1 MNDNATEKPA
11 SGSGPSAPAD
21 RSARASK
28 SPAPPREVHEVT
40 FVSYPKL
47 IFIWPLIVFGFVCW
61 PVAGWIAPDGI
72 DPGSIS
78 AGLEALAWA
87 YLWVIVIVL
96 LTLGVDVDRNQ
107 AVFWFVLIAA
117 IWLLGA
123 WLQSA
128 RQFTLFGDI
137 YRWFNSLNLQYD
149 RDFALALS
157 IVLSVPF
164 VVMLVYARLNDRW
177 RITHNEFEHY
187 SFGRLDDS
195 LGRGAKTIRTSY
207 PDVFEMLLGLAGTL
221 TVYNATGTRELRRIP
236 HVFLLPLVRRK
247 LDRILERTAVTAAV
261 IDDDE
266 DDEESEL

>member
-1 MNDNATEKPA
+1 MSET
-11 SGSGPSAPAD
+11 PSTQTGAEQA
-21 RSARASK
+21 ARAD
-28 SPAPPREVHEVT
+28 ARADETTGRAVRPREPHEVT

-47 IFIWPLIVFGFVCW
+47 IFIWPLIVFGLVCW
-61 PVAGWIAPDGI
+61 PVAGWIQPATGA
-72 DPGSIS
+72 GQVS
-78 AGLEALAWA
+78 AGLEALGWA
-87 YLWVIVIVL
+87 YLWVLVIVL

-107 AVFWFVLIAA
+107 AAFWFVLIAA

-123 WLQSA
+123 WLESA
-128 RQFTLFGDI
+128 RQFTLFGNI
-137 YRWFNSLNLQYD
+137 YAWFNSLDLQYD
-149 RDFALALS
+149 RNFALALS
-157 IVLSVPF
+157 VILLVPF
-164 VVMLVYARLNDRW
+164 VVMVIYARLNDRW

>member
-1 MNDNATEKPA
+1 MSQTSSTPPGTGDGTAPATTRRTSGNATRDPA
-11 SGSGPSAPAD
+11 L
-21 RSARASK
+21 
-28 SPAPPREVHEVT
+28 HEVT

-47 IFIWPLIVFGFVCW
+47 IFVWPLIVFGFVGW
-61 PVAGWIAPDGI
+61 PVAGWIAPASV
-72 DPGSIS
+72 DPAHVS

-87 YLWVIVIVL
+87 YLWVLVLVL

-107 AVFWFVLIAA
+107 AVFWLVLIAA

-128 RQFTLFGDI
+128 RQFTLFGNV

-149 RDFALALS
+149 RNFALALS
-157 IVLSVPF
+157 VILAVPF
-164 VVMLVYARLNDRW
+164 VVMIIYARLNDRW

-247 LDRILERTAVTAAV
+247 LDRILERTAVTTAA
-261 IDDDE
+261 IDDEE
-266 DDEESEL
+266 DDEET

>member
-1 MNDNATEKPA
+1 MTDSPRPA
-11 SGSGPSAPAD
+11 SERPPNPESPETAPD
-21 RSARASK
+21 RPARTAATS
-28 SPAPPREVHEVT
+28 RQIHEVT

-47 IFIWPLIVFGFVCW
+47 IFIWPLIVFGFLGW
-61 PVAGWIAPDGI
+61 PIAGWIAPGGV
-72 DPGSIS
+72 DPAQVS

-87 YLWVIVIVL
+87 YLWVIVLVL

-107 AVFWFVLIAA
+107 AAFWLVLIAA

-128 RQFTLFGDI
+128 RQFTLFGNI
-137 YRWFNSLNLQYD
+137 YRWFNSLDLQYD
-149 RDFALALS
+149 RNFALALS
-157 IVLSVPF
+157 VILAVPF
-164 VVMLVYARLNDRW
+164 VVMIVYARLNDRW

-207 PDVFEMLLGLAGTL
+207 PDVFEMLLGMAGTL

-247 LDRILERTAVTAAV
+247 LDRILERTAVTAAA
-261 IDDDE
+261 IDDEE
-266 DDEESEL
+266 DDEEA